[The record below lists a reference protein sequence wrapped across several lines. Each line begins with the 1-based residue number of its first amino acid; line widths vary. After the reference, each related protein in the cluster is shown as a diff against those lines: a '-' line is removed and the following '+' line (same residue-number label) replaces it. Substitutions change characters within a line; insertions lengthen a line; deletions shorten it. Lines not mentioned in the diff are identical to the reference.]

1 MKCENGPT
9 HVLAFFGSKIEN
21 DLSVGGWTF
30 GSLLGDE
37 VDQLEIALQ
46 WPHMCGTIGD
56 VVMDIFRTQKRTDI
70 SRIGMKE

>member
-1 MKCENGPT
+1 MWNLQRGSTIKCMKCENGPT

-37 VDQLEIALQ
+37 VD
-46 WPHMCGTIGD
+46 
-56 VVMDIFRTQKRTDI
+56 
-70 SRIGMKE
+70 

>member
-37 VDQLEIALQ
+37 VD
-46 WPHMCGTIGD
+46 
-56 VVMDIFRTQKRTDI
+56 
-70 SRIGMKE
+70 